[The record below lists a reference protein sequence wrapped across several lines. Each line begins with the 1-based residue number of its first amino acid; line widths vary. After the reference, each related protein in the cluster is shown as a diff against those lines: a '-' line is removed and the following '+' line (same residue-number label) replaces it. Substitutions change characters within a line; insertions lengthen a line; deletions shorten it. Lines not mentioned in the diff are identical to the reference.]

1 MEVIWLI
8 IGLVIGGIIA
18 FLFFL
23 VRKNE
28 LPNEVKARLEELEVS
43 NSQLS
48 LDNMELDKSKEV
60 LQERLNNAE
69 KYFSEQK
76 EKIDEQEIINKHQSK
91 ELTEAQ
97 TNLKN
102 IHEKL
107 ASQKLEI
114 EDMQK
119 KFSTEFENIANKI
132 LEEKSVKFTAQNK
145 ENIDS
150 VLAPLSEKLK
160 SFETKVQDTYE
171 KGLKERSELKE
182 QVIQLSNLNQTLSKD
197 AQNLTRALTHDNKT
211 QGNWGELI
219 LEKILKES
227 GLTEGEEYSKQHSTN
242 NEEGKRI
249 QPDFLIKLP
258 DNKHIII
265 DSKVSLVAYEQ
276 FVNSEDEAEKEAF
289 LKAHILS
296 VRSHIK
302 LLSEKNYQ
310 TGLTINSPDFVL
322 LFMPIEPAFSL
333 AMQKDKEIYQYA
345 WSRNIVIVSPT
356 TLLATI
362 RTIASIWKQE
372 KQNRNS
378 IEIAKQAG
386 SLMDKFVG
394 FLDDMEKIE
403 RGISQIDGAY
413 KNAINKLKTG
423 SGNLIRRAE
432 KLKKLGAKGQ
442 KQIPEKFLEDNE

>member
-76 EKIDEQEIINKHQSK
+76 EKIDEQEIINKHQSQ

-197 AQNLTRALTHDNKT
+197 AQNLTRALTHDNKA

-276 FVNSEDEAEKEAF
+276 FVNSEDKAEKEGF

>member
-1 MEVIWLI
+1 MEIGWLI

-18 FLFFL
+18 FLFLL

-28 LPNEVKARLEELEVS
+28 LPAQFKTKMEELEVS

-48 LDNMELDKSKEV
+48 ATNRDLDKSKGI
-60 LQERLNNAE
+60 LQERLSNAE

-76 EKIDEQEIINKHQSK
+76 EKIEEQERINRFQSQ

-102 IHEKL
+102 LYEKL
-107 ASQKLEI
+107 ASQKLEM
-114 EDMQK
+114 EGMQK
-119 KFSTEFENIANKI
+119 KFSAEFENIANKI

-150 VLAPLSEKLK
+150 VLAPLSDKLK

-197 AQNLTRALTHDNKT
+197 AQNLTRALTHDNKM

-227 GLTEGEEYSKQHSTN
+227 GLTEGEEYTKQHSTN

-258 DNKHIII
+258 DDKHIII
-265 DSKVSLVAYEQ
+265 DAKVSLVAYEQ
-276 FVNSEDEAEKEAF
+276 FVNSEEEEGKESY
-289 LKAHILS
+289 LKSHLLS

-345 WSRNIVIVSPT
+345 WSKNIVIVSPT

-372 KQNRNS
+372 KQNRNTQ
-378 IEIAKQAG
+378 EIAKQAAA
-386 SLMDKFVG
+386 LYEKFVG

-403 RGISQIDGAY
+403 RGITQVDGAY

-423 SGNLIRRAE
+423 SGNLIRRTE
-432 KLKKLGAKGQ
+432 NMKKLGLNPK
-442 KQIPEKFLEDNE
+442 KQISEKFLEDND